1 MEKQIRSAEI
11 LCVGTELLLG
21 DIINTNASYIAQK
34 LAMLGIA
41 VYRQGVVGDNDGRL
55 RQALDEAFSR
65 ADLVVLSGG
74 LGPTYDDLTKE
85 TVAAYF
91 GRKMQRDE
99 SILRDI
105 EGYFAAR
112 YGDVSKMTPNNRKQA
127 DIPEGAIALKNPNGT
142 APGIYIE
149 GNGKTAILLPG
160 PPRELEPMMDN
171 EVLPR
176 LMKRTGRVFV
186 SRTIHLAEL
195 GESAIEAA
203 LEDLMKTSQNPT
215 LAPYAKEGEVRLR
228 VTASA
233 ATQEEAFALCG
244 NMIEKVQSSSVAP
257 YIYGIDVDTVEN
269 ALVQTLIAKNLT
281 VSAAESCTGGLVASR
296 ITAISGA
303 SAVLRGSFVTYA
315 ESAKEALVGVSHAS
329 LEKHTAVS
337 EPVAAEMAKGA
348 RLAMQADIGIS
359 VTGYAGPTGG
369 TEKDPVGTVYIG
381 ISTQNGET
389 VTRLSLSNK
398 RNRSY
403 IRTVAASRALL
414 FALKKIR
421 EEF

>member
-1 MEKQIRSAEI
+1 METQIQSAEI

-34 LAMLGIA
+34 LAMLGIS
-41 VYRQGVVGDNDGRL
+41 VYRQGVVGDNDRRL
-55 RQALDEAFSR
+55 KTALDEAFSR

-91 GRKMQRDE
+91 GRGMRRDE
-99 SILRDI
+99 GILRNI
-105 EGYFAAR
+105 ENYFAAR
-112 YGDVSKMTPNNRKQA
+112 YGDASKMTPNNRKQA
-127 DIPEGAIALKNPNGT
+127 DIPEGAVAIPNPNGT
-142 APGIYIE
+142 APGILIE

-160 PPRELEPMMDN
+160 PPRELEPMMDDH
-171 EVLPR
+171 VVPY

-203 LEDLMKTSQNPT
+203 LEDLMKNSVNPT

-233 ATQEEAFALCG
+233 PTEEEARALCDG
-244 NMIEKVQSSSVAP
+244 MIARVEASSVAP
-257 YIYGIDVDTVEN
+257 YIYGIDVGTVEN
-269 ALVQTLIAKNLT
+269 ALVALLKEKKLT
-281 VSAAESCTGGLVASR
+281 VAVAESCTGGMVAAR
-296 ITAISGA
+296 ITGVSGA
-303 SAVLRGSFVTYA
+303 SEIFDGGFVTYA
-315 ESAKEALVGVSHAS
+315 ESAKAALVGVEPRTLAS
-329 LEKHTAVS
+329 HTAVS
-337 EPVAAEMAKGA
+337 EPVAAEMASGA
-348 RLAMQADIGIS
+348 RTRMGADIGIS
-359 VTGYAGPTGG
+359 VTGYAGPLGG
-369 TEKDPVGTVYIG
+369 TERDPVGTVYIG
-381 ISTQNGET
+381 IATKNGT
-389 VTRLSLSNK
+389 AVTRLSLSNK

-414 FALKKIR
+414 FALKTIHR
-421 EEF
+421 DF